1 MLDYQEKDNI
11 KYYLKLILNLRLKKR
26 IDGLFQEKQQKI
38 IINFY
43 IKNTK
48 INFRIESPLIEKHPK
63 QNDKNNNNILI
74 FIIII

>member
-43 IKNTK
+43 IKNMK
-48 INFRIESPLIEKHPK
+48 INFKIENLQIEKLLK
-63 QNDKNNNNILI
+63 QNDHN
-74 FIIII
+74 